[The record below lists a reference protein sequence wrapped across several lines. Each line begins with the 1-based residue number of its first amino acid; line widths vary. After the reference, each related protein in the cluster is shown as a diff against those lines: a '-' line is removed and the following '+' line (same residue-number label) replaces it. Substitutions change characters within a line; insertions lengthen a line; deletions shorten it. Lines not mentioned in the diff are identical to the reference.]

1 MLGSKKLEFD
11 FLTDLSVLPPSVK
24 AIYNTLLDGK
34 PLYVYE
40 IASKANYSRRTVQE
54 ALRILIDREMVVN
67 LPDFRDLRRNLYTI
81 SNN

>member
-1 MLGSKKLEFD
+1 MLGSRKLEFD
-11 FLTDLSVLPPSVK
+11 FLTDLSVLPPSLK
-24 AIYNTLLDGK
+24 AIYDTLLDGK